1 MMEPAA
7 PVVAGVDGSSSAL
20 AAVMWAAD
28 ECARRDAP
36 LRLVHAFS
44 LPAAGHLPSAGT
56 GDDVRRAAEE
66 RAGAC
71 LTEATAA
78 ARAAGPDVEISAEP
92 LSGGATSLLIEESR
106 HARLLVLGAEGMGN
120 VRGLLVGSTAAALA
134 SHGECPLV
142 VVRGLAAT
150 DGPIVVGHDG
160 SPTSEAALAFA
171 FEAASLRDARLTV
184 VLCQPGFTV
193 ESAYRTARFA
203 AARDAAEGD
212 DLEVLAR
219 WQARYP
225 DVRVER
231 ALPRDRPVRAL
242 MRYGAEAQL
251 LVVGSHGRGGFDG
264 MLLGSTSQAL
274 VSHAPCPLVIV
285 TSESRRG
292 SVQDCRERIT
302 G

>member
-1 MMEPAA
+1 MTA

-28 ECARRDAP
+28 ECARRNAP

-44 LPAAGHLPSAGT
+44 LPAQGHLAFDGT
-56 GDDVRRAAEE
+56 GGDVRCAAGERAA
-66 RAGAC
+66 AC
-71 LTEATAA
+71 LAEAATA
-78 ARAAGPDVEISAEP
+78 ARAAGPDVEITTEP
-92 LSGGATSLLIEESR
+92 LGGGATTLLIEESR
-106 HARLLVLGAEGMGN
+106 HARLLVLGAQGLGN

-134 SHGECPLV
+134 SHGRCPLV
-142 VVRGLAAT
+142 IVRGLAAT

-160 SPTSEAALAFA
+160 SAASEAALGFAFA
-171 FEAASLRDARLTV
+171 AASLRAARLTV
-184 VLCQPGFTV
+184 LLCRPGFTV

-203 AARDAAEGD
+203 AARDEAD
-212 DLEVLAR
+212 DDAREVLTR
-219 WQARYP
+219 WQTRYP

-242 MRYGAEAQL
+242 MRYGTEAQL

-285 TSESRRG
+285 TSADRRAG
-292 SVQDCRERIT
+292 LIH
-302 G
+302 

>member
-1 MMEPAA
+1 MMEPA

-44 LPAAGHLPSAGT
+44 LPAGGHLPSAGT
-56 GDDVRRAAEE
+56 GDDVRRAGE
-66 RAGAC
+66 AC
-71 LTEATAA
+71 LTEATVA
-78 ARAAGPDVEISAEP
+78 ARAAGPEVEISAEP

-106 HARLLVLGAEGMGN
+106 HARLLVLGAHGMGN

-134 SHGECPLV
+134 SHGQCPLV
-142 VVRGLAAT
+142 VVRGLAAI

-160 SPTSEAALAFA
+160 SPTSEAALAYA
-171 FEAASLRDARLTV
+171 FEAASLRGARLTV

-203 AARDAAEGD
+203 AARDAADGD
-212 DLEVLAR
+212 DREVVAR

-225 DVRVER
+225 EVRVER
-231 ALPRDRPVRAL
+231 ALPQDRPVRAL

-292 SVQDCRERIT
+292 PVRVCRERVT

>member
-20 AAVMWAAD
+20 GAVMWAAD
-28 ECARRDAP
+28 ECARRATP

-44 LPAAGHLPSAGT
+44 LPAQGQLPSTGT
-56 GDDVRRAAEE
+56 GDDARCAAEE
-66 RAGAC
+66 RARAC
-71 LTEATAA
+71 LGEAVVA
-78 ARAAGPDVEISAEP
+78 ARAVGADVEISAVP

-106 HARLLVLGAEGMGN
+106 HARLLVLGAQGIGN

-134 SHGECPLV
+134 SHGDSPLV
-142 VVRGLAAT
+142 IVRGLAAT

-160 SPTSEAALAFA
+160 SEASEAALAFA
-171 FEAASLRDARLTV
+171 FEAASLRRARLTV
-184 VLCQPGFTV
+184 ILCQPGFTV

-203 AARDAAEGD
+203 AARDAAEID
-212 DLEVLAR
+212 CREVLAR

-231 ALPRDRPVRAL
+231 AGPRDRPVRAL

-292 SVQDCRERIT
+292 AVQVCRERVT

>member
-28 ECARRDAP
+28 ECARRCAP

-44 LPAAGHLPSAGT
+44 LLTEEHLAVTGT

-66 RAGAC
+66 RAVAR
-71 LTEATAA
+71 LTEAAAA
-78 ARAAGPDVEISAEP
+78 ARATEPEVEVATET

-106 HARLLVLGAEGMGN
+106 RARLLVLGAQGIGN

-134 SHGECPLV
+134 SHGRCPLV
-142 VVRGLAAT
+142 IVRGLAAV

-171 FEAASLRDARLTV
+171 FEAASLRGARLTV
-184 VLCQPGFTV
+184 ILCRPGFTV
-193 ESAYRTARFA
+193 ESAYHTSRFA
-203 AARDAAEGD
+203 AARDAAED
-212 DLEVLAR
+212 DDREVLAR
-219 WQARYP
+219 WQNRYP

-231 ALPRDRPVRAL
+231 AVPRDRPVRVL

-274 VSHAPCPLVIV
+274 VSHAPCPLVVV
-285 TSESRRG
+285 TSAERRVG
-292 SVQDCRERIT
+292 LIR
-302 G
+302 